1 MKKLELN
8 SINKKICFLVSI
20 IIILSLLSIS
30 FVNYTIA
37 KQELNHSN
45 QIILENA
52 IESTLFE
59 INRNYDYTL
68 KNTGS
73 MTEEEGKASSLESI
87 NELNGNQINATDTI
101 SSATIETLDTALGTT
116 AETADAVSS
125 ATENS
130 DLRYHT
136 MNLGESGYFFI
147 INSGGD
153 VILHPFLE
161 DNILELQSTNGEFV
175 IQEMIELAKEGGGTL
190 NYALNEETSKLSG
203 NKTVYTKYF
212 PHWDWIITAV
222 IYDSELQRGSD
233 IILMNNM
240 IGLVVILF
248 VSIVVTILLT
258 RKITKPIKTISDT
271 LREVSDGNL
280 KVNKINIK
288 AKDETKLLGDS
299 VNQLIDRF
307 QSVIQLMMISSN
319 NLNKYSIDLK
329 GSSDTVSEVTTEVA
343 KAISGISMASEE
355 QYRETS
361 DSVNQVNQLGA
372 DIKET
377 AQASSEIE
385 TVAKKALELKNIGV
399 GSVNELKE
407 ASHENNQNSNA
418 IEDVINEINQ
428 HSLEIGGIVDI
439 ITGIADQINL
449 LALNANIEA
458 ARAGEQGRGFAVVAD
473 EIRKLA
479 NETAISSENIGQRVS
494 EMQLQSKS
502 AVDFVSKNKSG
513 VDKINQT
520 VNQTE
525 NIFDKMAGEL
535 EILIKGIHVIANYNY
550 EINHKKDDILKTL
563 DQVLSISEE
572 NSAAIE
578 EISASAQEQSTTV
591 LEISENISHLSG
603 MVTDLNGII
612 NEFKI

>member
-1 MKKLELN
+1 MEERKAQMKKLELN
-8 SINKKICFLVSI
+8 SINKKICFLVSS

-30 FVNYTIA
+30 IVNYTIA
-37 KQELNHSN
+37 KQELNRSN

-59 INRNYDYTL
+59 INRNYDYASES
-68 KNTGS
+68 TGF
-73 MTEEEGKASSLESI
+73 MTEEDAKTASLESV
-87 NELNGNQINATDTI
+87 NELNGNQLETADGT
-101 SSATIETLDTALGTT
+101 SSATS
-116 AETADAVSS
+116 ETADTVSG

-130 DLRYHT
+130 DLQYHT

-147 INSGGD
+147 INSEGD

-161 DNILELQSTNGEFV
+161 DNIFELQSTGGRFI
-175 IQEMIELAKEGGGTL
+175 IQDLIELAKEGGGTL
-190 NYALNEETSKLSG
+190 NYALDENISTLTDS
-203 NKTVYTKYF
+203 KTVYTKYF

-233 IILMNNM
+233 IILANNM
-240 IGLVVILF
+240 IGLVIILV
-248 VSIVVTILLT
+248 VSISITILLT
-258 RKITKPIKTISDT
+258 RKITKPIKTISYT
-271 LREVSDGNL
+271 LQEVSSGNL
-280 KVNKINIK
+280 TVDKIDIK

-299 VNQLIDRF
+299 VNLLIDRF
-307 QSVIQLMMISSN
+307 QSIIQLMMTSSN
-319 NLNKYSIDLK
+319 NLNTYSIDLK
-329 GSSDTVSEVTTEVA
+329 DSSDTVSEVTAEVA
-343 KAISGISMASEE
+343 KAISGMSMSSEE

-361 DSVNQVNQLGA
+361 DSVDQVNQLGD

-399 GSVNELKE
+399 SSVHELKE
-407 ASHENNQNSNA
+407 ASHENNQNSDA
-418 IEDVINEINQ
+418 IEDVINGINE
-428 HSLEIGGIVDI
+428 HSLEIGEIVDI
-439 ITGIADQINL
+439 ITGVADQINL

-479 NETAISSENIGQRVS
+479 NETAISTESIGQRVS

-525 NIFDKMAGEL
+525 NIFDKMAAEL
-535 EILIKGIHVIANYNY
+535 ETLIKGIHVIANYNY

-578 EISASAQEQSTTV
+578 EISASAQEQATTV